1 MTATLLKEIENM
13 SDQVDSTVEDLDL
26 DNATDQDSDYV
37 QEDDEQLD
45 DSGNPVVV
53 EDEDEEVEHD
63 GQKYKVPKALK
74 PLLMMQGDYTQKTQ
88 ALAEQRRAI
97 EAQAQQTHQLVQQ
110 NIADI
115 GKVASIDE
123 RLQQFSQLNWQALS
137 EADPLQAQKLYFDYQ
152 QLKDTRVNVVSA
164 IQQREAQ
171 HQTQQQQRMATE
183 IEEGNKVLAKELPGW
198 GAELAREI
206 LDFANKD
213 LGYPMH
219 ELQQITDPRI
229 VKVLHAAMIG
239 NKVLKKQPT
248 TKTAP
253 EAKPVKTVGKT
264 QAATGIDINS
274 SKTNTDAWM
283 KARNAQ
289 MNKKRR

>member
-1 MTATLLKEIENM
+1 M

-26 DNATDQDSDYV
+26 DNATDQDSDYA

-45 DSGNPVVV
+45 ESGNPVVV

-115 GKVASIDE
+115 GRVASIDE

-137 EADPLQAQKLYFDYQ
+137 EADPLQAQKL
-152 QLKDTRVNVVSA
+152 
-164 IQQREAQ
+164 
-171 HQTQQQQRMATE
+171 
-183 IEEGNKVLAKELPGW
+183 
-198 GAELAREI
+198 
-206 LDFANKD
+206 
-213 LGYPMH
+213 
-219 ELQQITDPRI
+219 
-229 VKVLHAAMIG
+229 
-239 NKVLKKQPT
+239 
-248 TKTAP
+248 
-253 EAKPVKTVGKT
+253 
-264 QAATGIDINS
+264 
-274 SKTNTDAWM
+274 
-283 KARNAQ
+283 
-289 MNKKRR
+289 

>member
-1 MTATLLKEIENM
+1 MDTL
-13 SDQVDSTVEDLDL
+13 
-26 DNATDQDSDYV
+26 
-37 QEDDEQLD
+37 
-45 DSGNPVVV
+45 
-53 EDEDEEVEHD
+53 
-63 GQKYKVPKALK
+63 
-74 PLLMMQGDYTQKTQ
+74 Q

-115 GKVASIDE
+115 GRVASIDE

-152 QLKDTRVNVVSA
+152 QLKDTRVNVFSA

>member
-45 DSGNPVVV
+45 ESGNPVVV

-97 EAQAQQTHQLVQQ
+97 EAQAQQTHHLVQQ

-115 GKVASIDE
+115 GRVASIDE

-152 QLKDTRVNVVSA
+152 QLKDTRVNVVGA

-171 HQTQQQQRMATE
+171 HHTQQQQRMATE

-248 TKTAP
+248 TKT
-253 EAKPVKTVGKT
+253 
-264 QAATGIDINS
+264 QI
-274 SKTNTDAWM
+274 
-283 KARNAQ
+283 
-289 MNKKRR
+289 

>member
-1 MTATLLKEIENM
+1 M

-26 DNATDQDSDYV
+26 NNAIDQDSDYV

-45 DSGNPVVV
+45 ESGNPVVV

-63 GQKYKVPKALK
+63 GKKYKVPKALK

-152 QLKDTRVNVVSA
+152 QLKDTRVNVVSS

-229 VKVLHAAMIG
+229 VKVLYAAMIG

-264 QAATGIDINS
+264 QSATGIDINS
-274 SKTNTDAWM
+274 SNTNTDAWM

-289 MNKKRR
+289 MNKKQR